1 MAPMRIMLTG
11 AAGKLGRE
19 VLRDLLAH
27 DHEVLAVDRVP
38 MPPGCGCGSTV
49 VDLTDLGQT
58 LDTVLG
64 NDDRLGGF
72 DAIVHLAAVPAGGI
86 VPDGEVFSNNT
97 VSTYNVFSAARRAG
111 IRTVVWASSET
122 VLGLPFSEL
131 PEDCLL

>member
-86 VPDGEVFSNNT
+86 APAREGGGGGAGPLIGRLIHGMPGVPFHPFELDG
-97 VSTYNVFSAARRAG
+97 
-111 IRTVVWASSET
+111 
-122 VLGLPFSEL
+122 P
-131 PEDCLL
+131 PH